1 MSVSWKIPPGE
12 SEEEEDDDDT
22 DEGFRQYEQTLVSTL
37 IFKTF

>member
-22 DEGFRQYEQTLVSTL
+22 DEGFRQYEQTLVSTP